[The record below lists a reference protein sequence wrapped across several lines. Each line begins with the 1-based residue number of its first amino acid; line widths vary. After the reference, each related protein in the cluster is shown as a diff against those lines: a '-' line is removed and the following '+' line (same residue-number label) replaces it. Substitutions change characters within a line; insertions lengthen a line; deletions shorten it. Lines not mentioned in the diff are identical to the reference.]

1 MVSQKAEWYVV
12 KSMKSKILNRIFDFL
27 LPRTCAS
34 CNKILTTFEEIIC
47 DSCFDKLKLTPE
59 SLIREEYQK
68 KFSIKNYI
76 SDFHPVFI
84 FETDKEIQH
93 IIHSLKYK
101 KHFRVGTY
109 FGKIIGNQI
118 NDKIIAWKINL
129 ILPVP
134 LHYAKKAERGYNQS
148 EFIAKGISSFTGIEW
163 DRKTIKRK
171 RYTETQTH
179 LTAEE
184 RQANVKGAFKIR
196 NRDKI
201 KGKNILLV
209 DDVITTG
216 STISECAN
224 QLILAGAGKIYATS
238 IAIAE

>member
-1 MVSQKAEWYVV
+1 MGD
-12 KSMKSKILNRIFDFL
+12 KILNRIFDYL
-27 LPRTCAS
+27 LPRICAS
-34 CNKILTTFEEIIC
+34 CNKKLNPLEEIIC
-47 DSCFDKLKLTPE
+47 DKCFDKLKLTPE

-68 KFSIKNYI
+68 KFLMKHYV

-118 NDKIIAWKINL
+118 NDKIRAWKINL

-184 RQANVKGAFKIR
+184 RQTNVKDAFEIK
-196 NRDKI
+196 NRKKV

-224 QLILAGAGKIYATS
+224 QLLLAGAEKVYATS